1 MSNIEKTER
10 INLLFDIY
18 ESLLTSHQIQVFQ
31 SYYQDDLSLKEIAED
46 LDISRNAV
54 HDVLKRVEIILED
67 YESKLHLLDKIEE
80 INDILENHEEL
91 KNRVMKVLNR

>member
-1 MSNIEKTER
+1 MSSIEKTER

-18 ESLLTSHQIQVFQ
+18 ENLLTSHQIQVFQ

-91 KNRVMKVLNR
+91 KKRVMKVLNR

>member
-1 MSNIEKTER
+1 MGNIEKTER

-18 ESLLTSHQIQVFQ
+18 ENLLTSHQIQIFQ

-67 YESKLHLLDKIEE
+67 YESKMHLLDKIEE
-80 INDILENHEEL
+80 INSILENHNEL
-91 KNRVMKVLNR
+91 KNKVMKILNR